1 MSRFENAWAVPR
13 VLSFVVQKTKINDER
28 HEAKERTMSITVT
41 IEEAQANLKDLVHG
55 LAPGDEI
62 VITENQQTV
71 AKIVSQAVKPG
82 KRPPP
87 GLGKGSI
94 LFMAPGFDEPLE
106 EMKEYIE

>member
-1 MSRFENAWAVPR
+1 
-13 VLSFVVQKTKINDER
+13 
-28 HEAKERTMSITVT
+28 MSITVT

-82 KRPPP
+82 NRPPP

-94 LFMAPGFDEPLE
+94 LFMAPSFDEPLE
-106 EMKEYIE
+106 EMKETME

>member
-1 MSRFENAWAVPR
+1 
-13 VLSFVVQKTKINDER
+13 
-28 HEAKERTMSITVT
+28 MSITVT

-94 LFMAPGFDEPLE
+94 LFMAPDFNEPWE
-106 EMKEYIE
+106 EMKETME

>member
-1 MSRFENAWAVPR
+1 
-13 VLSFVVQKTKINDER
+13 
-28 HEAKERTMSITVT
+28 MSITIT

-62 VITENQQTV
+62 IITENQQTV
-71 AKIVSQAVKPG
+71 AKIISEAVKSG

-94 LFMAPGFDEPLE
+94 LFMAPGFDEPFEKTRGQSLGFLVDPGG
-106 EMKEYIE
+106 IQAISRW